1 MNQFQQAFYVGLR
14 HAIVVGQVGLWKEVR
29 IDSEL
34 DELLAA
40 NGHSSV
46 SEIVGKLR
54 FAA

>member
-1 MNQFQQAFYVGLR
+1 VGSAL
-14 HAIVVGQVGLWKEVR
+14 IKEGAGALAR